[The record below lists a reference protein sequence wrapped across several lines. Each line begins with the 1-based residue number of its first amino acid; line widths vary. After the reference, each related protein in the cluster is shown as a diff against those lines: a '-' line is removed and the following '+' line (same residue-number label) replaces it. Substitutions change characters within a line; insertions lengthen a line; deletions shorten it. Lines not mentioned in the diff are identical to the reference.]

1 MPGRGRISALCPR
14 LFQRGGEGFVGH
26 PDAGAEGDVGAGAPL
41 PLHLLV
47 EAVTLFVL
55 VVGGVRRQLPGGEVG
70 VGSQQR
76 LGEPGLIPLLPFH
89 EPPVHPAL
97 PVELLK
103 FLCREVPDPLLH
115 PGDGLG
121 FRPAVFPGQP
131 AHDLLLDSQGLP
143 QGVHTVG
150 RGVLGRDIPLR
161 RGDAV
166 GCRAVLGL
174 CPVLGQQPV
183 DAGDGLLII
192 SGRFQPGDVV
202 GSPTFRLRT
211 ASFQSYIFFPSCYSE
226 TLCQNS
232 AARSTQ
238 PSASVPTPMPMPCLA
253 LS

>member
-1 MPGRGRISALCPR
+1 MAGRLGEAVQRDMALGRAGGRQSQPCPDVDGVSALGFR

-47 EAVTLFVL
+47 EAVALFVL

-70 VGSQQR
+70 VGGQQR

-115 PGDGLG
+115 PGNGLG

-131 AHDLLLDSQGLP
+131 AHDLLLDGQGLP
-143 QGVHTVG
+143 QGVHTVR
-150 RGVLGRDIPLR
+150 RGVLGRDVPLR

-166 GCRAVLGL
+166 GRRAVLGL

-202 GSPTFRLRT
+202 GQ
-211 ASFQSYIFFPSCYSE
+211 AHIQ
-226 TLCQNS
+226 
-232 AARSTQ
+232 AAD
-238 PSASVPTPMPMPCLA
+238 
-253 LS
+253 

>member
-1 MPGRGRISALCPR
+1 MALGRAGGRQSQPCPDVDGVSALGFR

-47 EAVTLFVL
+47 EAVALFVL

-70 VGSQQR
+70 VGGQQR
-76 LGEPGLIPLLPFH
+76 LGEPGLIPLFSPSTNRQSIR
-89 EPPVHPAL
+89 PSQSS
-97 PVELLK
+97 
-103 FLCREVPDPLLH
+103 FLNSFCREVPDPLLH

-150 RGVLGRDIPLR
+150 RGVLRRDIPLR

-166 GCRAVLGL
+166 GRRAVLGL

-183 DAGDGLLII
+183 DAGDSLLII

-202 GSPTFRLRT
+202 GQ
-211 ASFQSYIFFPSCYSE
+211 AHIQ
-226 TLCQNS
+226 
-232 AARSTQ
+232 AAD
-238 PSASVPTPMPMPCLA
+238 
-253 LS
+253 